1 MSHVLS
7 LLKGQETP
15 KSVFLC
21 FVRCLQ
27 HSATICMNSNDRIVF
42 VIEAVFFCKIRN
54 ELVGV
59 SGSNG

>member
-1 MSHVLS
+1 MSHAQS

-21 FVRCLQ
+21 FVRRSQ
-27 HSATICMNSNDRIVF
+27 HSAIICMNSNDRMVF
-42 VIEAVFFCKIRN
+42 VIEAAFLCKIRN
-54 ELVGV
+54 ELVGI

>member
-15 KSVFLC
+15 KSIFLY
-21 FVRCLQ
+21 FVRCSQ
-27 HSATICMNSNDRIVF
+27 HSAIICTNSNDRMVF

-54 ELVGV
+54 ELVGI